1 MLVAWIFAGLP
12 DAHASLVRAMD
23 LAELTSAAEQIIVA
37 DVAKVESR
45 WDEGHRAIHSVIE
58 LRLQESWKG
67 TPPGDGKLVLRQPG
81 GSVGEIEMTVVGVA
95 SFSVG
100 ERALLFLEHGTVV
113 GLAQGKRSLRWDG
126 SSKRWMVGPAD
137 ASSMVHVNLRGQI
150 RTAPA
155 KRTESLDDLR
165 AKVRALLEK

>member
-1 MLVAWIFAGLP
+1 
-12 DAHASLVRAMD
+12 MD

-45 WDEGHRAIHSVIE
+45 WDEGHRAIYSIIE

-67 TPPGDGKLVLRQPG
+67 TPPGNGKMVLLQPG
-81 GSVGEIEMTVVGVA
+81 GSVGQIEMTVVGVA

-100 ERALLFLEHGTVV
+100 ERALLFLEHGIVA
-113 GLAQGKRSLRWDG
+113 GLGQGKRSLRWDE

-137 ASSMVHVNLRGQI
+137 TSSAVHINRQGQI
-150 RTAPA
+150 RTAPNT
-155 KRTESLDDLR
+155 RPESLDDLR